1 MRLYYIASGYR
12 RPIDILDNALM
23 KALYGQSHES
33 RIFLLNRTPLQRLLP
48 DIRDFKPEFV
58 LTLCGPCSFLPNEHI
73 RSIRRMDIP
82 IGVWFV
88 DDPYAI
94 DNALQVAAEYDIIFT
109 IDSGCIPYYKRHGC
123 QRVHHLPLGT
133 DTDIFRPF
141 ISHPSYESDVCFI
154 GTGYNNRLQM
164 MQQVMKGLDPN
175 LRVTLVGHFWDT
187 VDWSG
192 GCIPHLRTKWV
203 NASETPR
210 YYNGAKLVLNIHRS
224 EDDTLIDKNQT
235 GAPGHSI
242 NNRTFD
248 IAACSGM
255 QLTDYR
261 PDLHLFYEPSE
272 ELLCFESPKE
282 CAELIHKYRYDELS
296 RSSIARKG
304 YARTQAQ
311 HTFAKRLEQMLAWV
325 REGIEGIHLH

>member
-23 KALYGQSHES
+23 KALYGQCHES
-33 RIFLLNRTPLQRLLP
+33 KIFLLNRAPLQQLLP
-48 DIRDFKPEFV
+48 DICEFRPEFV
-58 LTLCGPCSFLPNEHI
+58 LTICGPRSFLPVDQV
-73 RSIRRMDIP
+73 RSIRRMGIP

-109 IDSGCIPYYKRHGC
+109 IDSGCVPYYERHGC
-123 QRVHHLPLGT
+123 KRVHHLPLGT

-141 ISHPSYESDVCFI
+141 NAHPSYESDICFI
-154 GTGYNNRLQM
+154 GTGYDNRLRM
-164 MQQVMKGLDPN
+164 MQQMLKELDSGLH
-175 LRVTLVGHFWDT
+175 VKLVGHFWDT
-187 VDWSG
+187 VNWSG

-203 NASETPR
+203 NFSETPR

-224 EDDTLIDKNQT
+224 EDDTLIDKNKT
-235 GAPGHSI
+235 GAPGHTI

-248 IAACSGM
+248 IAACRRA
-255 QLTDYR
+255 QIIDYR
-261 PDLHLFYEPSE
+261 PDLHMFYEPGA

-282 CAELIHKYRYDELS
+282 CAELIHTYLYEDAK
-296 RSSIARKG
+296 RSSIASQG
-304 YARTQAQ
+304 YERTRAE
-311 HTFAKRLEQMLAWV
+311 HTFAKRLEHLLSRV
-325 REGIEGIHLH
+325 RELE

>member
-23 KALYGQSHES
+23 KALYGQCHES
-33 RIFLLNRTPLQRLLP
+33 KIFLLNRAPFQQLLP
-48 DIRDFKPEFV
+48 DIREFRPEFV
-58 LTLCGPCSFLPNEHI
+58 LTICGPRSFLPVDQV
-73 RSIRRMDIP
+73 RSIRRMGIP

-109 IDSGCIPYYKRHGC
+109 IDSGCVPYYERHGC
-123 QRVHHLPLGT
+123 KRVHHLPLGT

-141 ISHPSYESDVCFI
+141 NAHPSYESDICFI
-154 GTGYNNRLQM
+154 GTGYDNRLRM
-164 MQQVMKGLDPN
+164 MQQMLKELDPG
-175 LRVTLVGHFWDT
+175 LHVKLVGHFWDT
-187 VDWSG
+187 VNWSG

-203 NASETPR
+203 NFSETPR

-224 EDDTLIDKNQT
+224 EDDTLIDKNKT
-235 GAPGHSI
+235 GAPGYTI

-248 IAACSGM
+248 IAACRRA
-255 QLTDYR
+255 QIIDYR
-261 PDLHLFYEPSE
+261 PDLHMFYEPGE

-282 CAELIHKYRYDELS
+282 CAELIHTYLYEDAK
-296 RSSIARKG
+296 RSSIASQG
-304 YARTQAQ
+304 YERTRAE
-311 HTFAKRLEQMLAWV
+311 HTFAKRLEHLLSRV
-325 REGIEGIHLH
+325 RELE

>member
-23 KALYGQSHES
+23 KALYGQCHES
-33 RIFLLNRTPLQRLLP
+33 KIFLLNRAPLQQLLP
-48 DIRDFKPEFV
+48 DIREFRPDFV
-58 LTLCGPCSFLPNEHI
+58 LTICGPRSFLPVEQV
-73 RSIRRMDIP
+73 RSIRRMGIP

-109 IDSGCIPYYKRHGC
+109 IDSGCVPYYERHGC
-123 QRVHHLPLGT
+123 KRVHHLPLGT

-141 ISHPSYESDVCFI
+141 NAHPSYESDICFI
-154 GTGYNNRLQM
+154 GTGYDNRLRM
-164 MQQVMKGLDPN
+164 MQQMLKELDPN
-175 LRVTLVGHFWDT
+175 LHVKLVGHFWDT
-187 VDWSG
+187 VNWSG

-203 NASETPR
+203 NFSETPR

-224 EDDTLIDKNQT
+224 EDDTLIDKNKT
-235 GAPGHSI
+235 GAPGHTI

-248 IAACSGM
+248 IAACRRA
-255 QLTDYR
+255 QIIDYR
-261 PDLHLFYEPSE
+261 PDLHMFYEPGE

-282 CAELIHKYRYDELS
+282 CAELIHKYLYEDAK
-296 RSSIARKG
+296 RSSIASQG
-304 YARTQAQ
+304 YERTRAE
-311 HTFAKRLEQMLAWV
+311 HTFAKRLAHLLSRV
-325 REGIEGIHLH
+325 RELE